1 MCLHISNAL
10 FFLFKKKL
18 GAAMQYAERSKARLI
33 ASSALSIAL
42 VFIATS
48 SISIYIPATRGYFNL
63 GDSMIFL
70 TTLLFGPVVGGLA
83 GGIGSMLS
91 DVFLGYIVYAPA
103 TLVVKGIEGFL
114 TGSLYRII
122 RDKTY
127 RAWMVMMVLFMPV
140 MILGVIVTVLM
151 FMGNEAEVSLFA
163 AGSATFP
170 SQPLFFT
177 LFVLLAVLI
186 TIVFK
191 FHEKNLPTIIP
202 CFIGGFEMVLGY
214 FLYELFIIGLGA
226 IFEVP
231 ANFAQVF
238 LGTLIANAIYTGLEK
253 RFSKTT

>member
-1 MCLHISNAL
+1 
-10 FFLFKKKL
+10 
-18 GAAMQYAERSKARLI
+18 MQHAERSKARLI

-42 VFIATS
+42 VFVATS
-48 SISIYIPATRGYFNL
+48 SISIYISATKGYFNL

-70 TTLLFGPVVGGLA
+70 TALLFGPVEGGLA
-83 GGIGSMLS
+83 GGVGSMLS
-91 DVFLGYIVYAPA
+91 DVFLGYTVYAPA
-103 TLVVKGIEGFL
+103 TPVVKGIEGFI

-122 RDKTY
+122 RDKKTY
-127 RAWMVMMVLFMPV
+127 RAWIAMMVLFLPV

-151 FMGNEAEVSLFA
+151 FRGDEAKVSLFA
-163 AGSATFP
+163 TGPVTFP
-170 SQPLFFT
+170 SEPLFFT
-177 LFVLLAVLI
+177 LLVLLAVLI
-186 TIVFK
+186 IVVFK
-191 FHEKNLPTIIP
+191 FHKKNLLTIIP

-214 FLYELFIIGLGA
+214 LIYELFLVGLGA